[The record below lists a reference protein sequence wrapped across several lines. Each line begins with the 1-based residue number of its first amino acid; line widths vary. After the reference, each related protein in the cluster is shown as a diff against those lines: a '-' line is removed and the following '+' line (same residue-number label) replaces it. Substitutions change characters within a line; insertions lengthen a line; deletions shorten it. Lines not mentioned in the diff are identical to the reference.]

1 MGWRSPKL
9 RIMEFRPGYVIGG
22 NSNPRYFY
30 LSSQA
35 TRSPKP
41 PSETMVA
48 KIITIHMVIPRSK
61 TYANVGLTL

>member
-9 RIMEFRPGYVIGG
+9 RMMEFRSGYVIGG
-22 NSNPRYFY
+22 NSNARYFY